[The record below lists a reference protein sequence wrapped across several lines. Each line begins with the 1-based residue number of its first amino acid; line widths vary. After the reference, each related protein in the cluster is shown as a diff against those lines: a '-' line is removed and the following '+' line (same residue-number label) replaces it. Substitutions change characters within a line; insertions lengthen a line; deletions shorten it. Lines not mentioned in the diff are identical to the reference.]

1 MTAVGWLPADVED
14 LFGAQATAEEAYD
27 VLTVDVPSDAWIP
40 ALEAARDRLGCTF
53 FDWLSAVD
61 EPGTGL
67 RVTVHVAALA
77 PVRRLLLRTTVPHEA
92 PVLPSAVDVYAGAAW
107 HERETHEMFG
117 VDFTGH
123 PGLDHLL
130 LPDTFEGHPLRK
142 DFVLAAR
149 VAKAWPG
156 AKEPGESEHGGP
168 KRRQML
174 PPGVPDPNEWG
185 PLKGQLPPAPARPAR
200 RTVTASARTP
210 GERPPRRTRS
220 VSEGSASQTAGTGAG
235 TDVPETQPP
244 TAPRRARSVSEG
256 SASQRGTTEGAA
268 PRRARSASEGSA
280 SRRPDAPARRARSAS
295 EGSAS
300 QREGAP
306 GTGGPRRARSASE
319 GSASQRGAQ
328 DQAPAADD
336 TAAAPA
342 EEPRDRKPPAAPRSP
357 DAPWHHARPAFEEPE
372 PAPEP
377 APERESEPGP
387 EAAPESAP
395 APEPEPEPA
404 PEREPEPTPEAEPRP
419 EPDAAARPEP
429 EAESAPE
436 PEPAPAPEPGPKPAP
451 ESAPAPE
458 PEPEPAP
465 EAEPRPEPD
474 AAARPEPTAE
484 ARLEPEPE
492 ARPEPEAESA
502 PEPETAPR
510 PEPETAP
517 RPEPEPEP
525 EPQPEP
531 ESEPEPEK
539 GPRPD
544 TTTPDDPSGGPR

>member
-14 LFGAQATAEEAYD
+14 LFGAQATAEEAYG

-61 EPGTGL
+61 EPGTGF
-67 RVTVHVAALA
+67 RVTAHVVALS
-77 PVRRLLLRTTVPHEA
+77 PVRRLLLRTTVPHET

-130 LPDTFEGHPLRK
+130 LPDNFEGHPLRK

-200 RTVTASARTP
+200 RTATASARTP

-220 VSEGSASQTAGTGAG
+220 VSEGSASQTAGAGAG
-235 TDVPETQPP
+235 SGATAAEPP
-244 TAPRRARSVSEG
+244 AAPRRARSVSEG
-256 SASQRGTTEGAA
+256 SASQREAGGSGAGAAGTGA

-280 SRRPDAPARRARSAS
+280 GRRPDAPSRRSRSAS

-319 GSASQRGAQ
+319 GSASQRAEQ

-336 TAAAPA
+336 TAAAPT
-342 EEPRDRKPPAAPRSP
+342 EEPRDRKPPVAPRSP

-372 PAPEP
+372 PK
-377 APERESEPGP
+377 
-387 EAAPESAP
+387 AA
-395 APEPEPEPA
+395 
-404 PEREPEPTPEAEPRP
+404 PRP
-419 EPDAAARPEP
+419 EP
-429 EAESAPE
+429 
-436 PEPAPAPEPGPKPAP
+436 G
-451 ESAPAPE
+451 
-458 PEPEPAP
+458 
-465 EAEPRPEPD
+465 
-474 AAARPEPTAE
+474 
-484 ARLEPEPE
+484 PE
-492 ARPEPEAESA
+492 ARPEPGPAARPE
-502 PEPETAPR
+502 EPENGSR
-510 PEPETAP
+510 PEPP
-517 RPEPEPEP
+517 
-525 EPQPEP
+525 
-531 ESEPEPEK
+531 S
-539 GPRPD
+539 PD
-544 TTTPDDPSGGPR
+544 PNSSDPSSPDPSNPDPSSPDPDTPDDPSGGTR